1 MKFDLWKSLLCLALF
16 ACFDAAGDW
25 VHVTNLNT
33 ISILD
38 GGGLVVPAQA
48 SPYPSTNLISVPA
61 GLVVSKVLVTLSG
74 FTHSFPSDVSMLLVG
89 PQGQQGIL
97 MSEVGGQ
104 NQFGVSG
111 LTLLLDDDATT
122 TLPVYSSLT
131 SGVFKPTNGYLALQY
146 PRLPYDFPQP
156 APVGNSNA
164 VASLS
169 TLWSNDLAD
178 RDNTFGVN
186 ATQKDLFKGRFQLK
200 EDFTYSLSKSK
211 YITTLGQNIPATLSN
226 QGETPNISSE
236 LTQLKLAGTYQFN
249 RASSVIAG
257 YMYQRLKSNDYYYN
271 AYLYGF
277 TPTSMLPTKQ
287 RTPNYSVNTVFVA
300 YRYSFR

>member
-1 MKFDLWKSLLCLALF
+1 MPFWPMKFNLWKSLLCLALF

-169 TLWSNDLAD
+169 P
-178 RDNTFGVN
+178 
-186 ATQKDLFKGRFQLK
+186 FKGTDPNGVWKLYVA
-200 EDFTYSLSKSK
+200 DDA
-211 YITTLGQNIPATLSN
+211 GGNA
-226 QGETPNISSE
+226 GNISSGWT
-236 LTQLKLAGTYQFN
+236 LHVSTAVPLNAKKYQDNLVLSWTNVVAGCTLQCAPGVAANWTNVLPAPVVVNGEYTVTN
-249 RASSVIAG
+249 RLWGGTVL
-257 YMYQRLKSNDYYYN
+257 YRLVK
-271 AYLYGF
+271 
-277 TPTSMLPTKQ
+277 
-287 RTPNYSVNTVFVA
+287 
-300 YRYSFR
+300 